1 MPDSQP
7 PSSRAWLGHT
17 RPLPQTGDLRRS
29 FTVLRRQAD
38 RLQRILEISQIL
50 TSTYDLDEL
59 LHLILQAATE
69 LTQTEAASILLLN
82 ESSTELR
89 FAASTSRDEEKLAT
103 LRVPVDGSLA
113 GMILRSGEP
122 MVCDDVQQDPRH
134 WVTSLIL
141 MATTHR
147 ASEGEARFL

>member
-29 FTVLRRQAD
+29 FTLLRRQAD

-59 LHLILQAATE
+59 LQMILAAATE
-69 LTQTEAASILLLN
+69 LTKTETTSILLLD
-82 ESSTELR
+82 EGSVELR
-89 FAASTSRDEEKLAT
+89 FAATTGSNRDKLMAF
-103 LRVPVDGSLA
+103 RVPVEGSLA
-113 GMILRSGEP
+113 GTILR
-122 MVCDDVQQDPRH
+122 
-134 WVTSLIL
+134 
-141 MATTHR
+141 
-147 ASEGEARFL
+147 